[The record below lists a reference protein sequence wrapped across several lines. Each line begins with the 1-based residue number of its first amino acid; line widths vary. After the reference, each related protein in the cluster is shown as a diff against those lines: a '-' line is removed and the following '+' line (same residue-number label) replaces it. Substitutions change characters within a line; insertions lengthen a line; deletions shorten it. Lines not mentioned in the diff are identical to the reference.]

1 MHLIVNFITKLPV
14 IAGKDTIL
22 VVCDKLFK
30 MIHFVAMMEG
40 TLAEGL
46 VRLFRNNVWKLH
58 ELLKS
63 VVSDRRP

>member
-14 IAGKDTIL
+14 IAGKNTIL

-30 MIHFVAMMEG
+30 MIHFIVTMEG

-46 VRLFRNNVWKLH
+46 VRLFRI
-58 ELLKS
+58 
-63 VVSDRRP
+63 VSDRRP

>member
-14 IAGKDTIL
+14 IAGKNTIL

-30 MIHFVAMMEG
+30 MIHFIVTMEE

-46 VRLFRNNVWKLH
+46 VRLFRI
-58 ELLKS
+58 
-63 VVSDRRP
+63 VSDRRP